1 MLTGFTSGKG
11 APGATLA
18 VANLGA
24 AGAARGENVLALDL
38 DPVGGV
44 LCAYLGGDPRKG
56 LWPLAY
62 AGAEPTPAALL
73 DQVQVL
79 HRLPV
84 VGGLPRASD
93 AAGINLAD
101 VARAGA
107 RLAPHVLADAGR
119 LPGPGIEVLEQCERI
134 VVVVVRDPVGI
145 LAGEQALQA
154 LGPRLRKRV
163 AVMVTGATA
172 KSELAEVAELLGEQ
186 VLGGIPWVPDDVR
199 RSREE
204 QRPVPGKAARAY
216 ERLADVIVPSAQAES
231 APVPSRKVVADGA

>member
-18 VANLGA
+18 VANIGVR
-24 AGAARGENVLALDL
+24 GVARGESVLALDL
-38 DPVGGV
+38 DPLGGV
-44 LCAYLGGDPRKG
+44 LSAYLGGDPAKG

-62 AGAEPTPAALL
+62 GGAEPTPAAILE
-73 DQVQVL
+73 QVQVL

-84 VGGLPRASD
+84 VAGLPRASD
-93 AAGINLAD
+93 AGGINLAE

-119 LPGPGIEVLEQCERI
+119 LPGPGVEVLAQCERI

-145 LAGEQALQA
+145 LAGEQALQV
-154 LGPRLRKRV
+154 LGPGLRRRV
-163 AVMVTGATA
+163 ALVVTGTA
-172 KSELAEVAELLGEQ
+172 ARAELAEVGELLGAQ
-186 VLGGIPWVPDDVR
+186 VLGGIPWDSDEVR

-204 QRPVPGKAARAY
+204 QRPVMGKLARAY
-216 ERLADVIVPSAQAES
+216 QRLAEVIVPSARAE
-231 APVPSRKVVADGA
+231 AVPAPSRKVVADGA